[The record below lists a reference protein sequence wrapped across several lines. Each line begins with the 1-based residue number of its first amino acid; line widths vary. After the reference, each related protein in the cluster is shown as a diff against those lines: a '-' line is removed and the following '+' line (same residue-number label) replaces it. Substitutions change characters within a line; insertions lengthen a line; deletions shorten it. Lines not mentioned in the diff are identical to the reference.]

1 MTDPSLEPQAMRASP
16 PNGGP
21 DVGRLLARMQAGDR
35 DAAAEFIARF
45 GQRIRRRIQGRLRPD
60 ARRLFDSLEIVS
72 TLARRLDV
80 LVESGK
86 LRAAT
91 EPQLWALVFT
101 MAENAAI
108 DSNRRFIRLR
118 SLESAGTRARSSGN
132 AAEGPAIGSTDQF
145 AELDRA
151 FSALSDKTDREILA
165 FWLQDTPHL
174 VTARLVGLTP
184 AAVRKRWET
193 IKRRLSPLLD
203 RE

>member
-1 MTDPSLEPQAMRASP
+1 
-16 PNGGP
+16 
-21 DVGRLLARMQAGDR
+21 MQAGDR

-60 ARRLFDSLEIVS
+60 VRRLFDSLEIVS
-72 TLARRLDV
+72 TLARRLDL
-80 LVESGK
+80 LVQSGK
-86 LRAAT
+86 LRAAS

-118 SLESAGTRARSSGN
+118 SLESAGTRARS
-132 AAEGPAIGSTDQF
+132 AENPIQGACTGGVDPSAG
-145 AELDRA
+145 LDRA
-151 FSALSDKTDREILA
+151 FSALSDQTDREILA
-165 FWLQDTPHL
+165 FWLQDTPHF